1 MDAVNCKGDSLWNIL
16 EKDVIAAA
24 PMLDAEM
31 SAINYRFTYSCLMV

>member
-1 MDAVNCKGDSLWNIL
+1 MDAVNLAVKGTAYGKFL

-31 SAINYRFTYSCLMV
+31 SAINYIFT